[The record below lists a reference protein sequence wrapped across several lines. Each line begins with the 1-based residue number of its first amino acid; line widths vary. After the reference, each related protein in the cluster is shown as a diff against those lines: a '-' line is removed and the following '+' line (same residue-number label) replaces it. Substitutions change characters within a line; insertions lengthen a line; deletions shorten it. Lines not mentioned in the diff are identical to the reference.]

1 MTPLRDSE
9 YLVGLVREL
18 CKLPHETEWAGF
30 KTSYDDPQRIGEL
43 ISALANGAAL
53 NGKPNAYI
61 VWGIE
66 DETHEVVG
74 TTFSSA
80 TKKKG
85 NEPLETWVLRKL
97 SPRIDFRF
105 HEVMGDDQRVEL
117 LEIDRASRNPVA
129 FDGNEFI
136 RVGSVTKKLREFPE
150 KERDLWRIFD
160 RVSFEDGIA
169 AERVRE
175 EDVLLKL
182 DYPTYFHLLQ
192 VPLPDGRAAILDA
205 LRQDDLIV
213 PCEAGGWNVTNL
225 GAIMLAR
232 KLSDFRGLGRKA
244 IRVIKYNGAGR
255 FDAST
260 EREETKGYAAAFT
273 AILDHVMAL
282 VPSNELMDR
291 SLRKTVPMFPAIA
304 VRELVSN
311 ALIHQD
317 FSVTGAGP
325 MVEIFDDR
333 IEFTNPGEPLVNTD
347 RFVDAPPKSRNETL
361 ASLMRR
367 FRICEE
373 RGSGID
379 RVVTEVEAFQLPAPL
394 FEVSGGSTR
403 SVLFAHKPLSGMG
416 KAERIRACYMHACL
430 RYVTGRPM
438 DNASLRE
445 RFDISRENSAQASRL
460 LKEALDSRDIAIR
473 DPEAG
478 TRNRTSLPFWA
489 GTRSG
494 EAVA

>member
-1 MTPLRDSE
+1 M
-9 YLVGLVREL
+9 
-18 CKLPHETEWAGF
+18 
-30 KTSYDDPQRIGEL
+30 
-43 ISALANGAAL
+43 
-53 NGKPNAYI
+53 
-61 VWGIE
+61 
-66 DETHEVVG
+66 
-74 TTFSSA
+74 
-80 TKKKG
+80 
-85 NEPLETWVLRKL
+85 LRKL
-97 SPRIDFRF
+97 RPRIDFRF
-105 HEVMGDDQRVEL
+105 HEVIVDEQRVEL

-129 FDGNEFI
+129 FDRDEFI
-136 RVGSVTKKLREFPE
+136 RVGSVTKKLREYPE

-160 RVSFEDGIA
+160 RVSFEDGTA

-225 GAIMLAR
+225 GAILLAR
-232 KLSDFRGLGRKA
+232 KLYDFPRLRRKA
-244 IRVIKYNGAGR
+244 MRVIKYSGAGR

-260 EREETKGYAAAFT
+260 EREDTRGYATAFT
-273 AILDHVMAL
+273 AIVDHVMAL
-282 VPSNELMDR
+282 IPSNEVIDR
-291 SLRKTVPMFPAIA
+291 SLRKAVPMFPAIA

-333 IEFTNPGEPLVNTD
+333 IEITNPGEPLVNTD
-347 RFVDAPPKSRNETL
+347 RFVDAPPKSRNEAL

-379 RVVTEVEAFQLPAPL
+379 RVVAEVEAFQLPAPL
-394 FEVSGGSTR
+394 FEAPVGSTR

-430 RYVTGRPM
+430 RYVIGQPM
-438 DNASLRE
+438 NNASLRE
-445 RFDISRENSAQASRL
+445 RFDISKENAAQASRL
-460 LKEALDSRDIAIR
+460 LKEALDSRVIAIR

-478 TRNRTSLPFWA
+478 TRSRTYLPFWA

-494 EAVA
+494 EAVV

>member
-1 MTPLRDSE
+1 M
-9 YLVGLVREL
+9 
-18 CKLPHETEWAGF
+18 
-30 KTSYDDPQRIGEL
+30 
-43 ISALANGAAL
+43 
-53 NGKPNAYI
+53 
-61 VWGIE
+61 
-66 DETHEVVG
+66 
-74 TTFSSA
+74 
-80 TKKKG
+80 
-85 NEPLETWVLRKL
+85 LRKL
-97 SPRIDFRF
+97 RPRIDFRF
-105 HEVMGDDQRVEL
+105 HEVIVDEQRVEL

-129 FDGNEFI
+129 FDRDEFI
-136 RVGSVTKKLREFPE
+136 RVGSVTKKLREYPE

-160 RVSFEDGIA
+160 RVSFEDGTA

-225 GAIMLAR
+225 GAILLAR
-232 KLSDFRGLGRKA
+232 KLYDFPRLKRKA
-244 IRVIKYNGAGR
+244 MRVIKYSGAGR

-260 EREETKGYAAAFT
+260 EREDTRGYATAFT
-273 AILDHVMAL
+273 AIVDHVMAL
-282 VPSNELMDR
+282 IPSNEVIDR
-291 SLRKTVPMFPAIA
+291 SLRKAVPMFPAIA

-333 IEFTNPGEPLVNTD
+333 IEITNPGEPLVNTD
-347 RFVDAPPKSRNETL
+347 RFVDAPPKSRNEAL

-379 RVVTEVEAFQLPAPL
+379 RVVAEVEAFQLPAPL
-394 FEVSGGSTR
+394 FEAPVGSTR

-430 RYVTGRPM
+430 RYVIGQPM
-438 DNASLRE
+438 NNASLRE
-445 RFDISRENSAQASRL
+445 RFDISKENAAQASRL
-460 LKEALDSRDIAIR
+460 LKEALDSRVIAIR

-478 TRNRTSLPFWA
+478 TRSRTYLPFWA

>member
-1 MTPLRDSE
+1 MTPIRDHD

-18 CKLPHETEWAGF
+18 CKLPRETEWVEF
-30 KTSYDDPQRIGEL
+30 KTNFDDPQRIGEL

-66 DETHEVVG
+66 DETHSVVG
-74 TTFSSA
+74 ATFSFA
-80 TKKKG
+80 AEKKG
-85 NEPLETWVLRKL
+85 NEPLENWVLRKL
-97 SPRIDFRF
+97 RPRIDFRF
-105 HEVMGDDQRVEL
+105 HEVIVDEQRVEL

-136 RVGSVTKKLREFPE
+136 RVGSVTKKLREYPE

-160 RVSFEDGIA
+160 RVSFEDGTA
-169 AERVRE
+169 AKRVRE

-225 GAIMLAR
+225 GAILLAR
-232 KLSDFRGLGRKA
+232 KLYDFPRLRRKA
-244 IRVIKYNGAGR
+244 MRVIKYSGAGR

-260 EREETKGYAAAFT
+260 EREDTRGYATAFT
-273 AILDHVMAL
+273 AIVDHVMAL
-282 VPSNELMDR
+282 IPSNEVIDR
-291 SLRKTVPMFPAIA
+291 SLRKAVPMFPAIA

-325 MVEIFDDR
+325 MVEIFGDR
-333 IEFTNPGEPLVNTD
+333 IEITNPGEPLVNTD
-347 RFVDAPPKSRNETL
+347 RFVDAPPKSRNEAL

-379 RVVTEVEAFQLPAPL
+379 RVVAEVEAFQLPAPL
-394 FEVSGGSTR
+394 FEAPVGSTR

-430 RYVTGRPM
+430 RYVIGRPM
-438 DNASLRE
+438 NNASLRE
-445 RFDISRENSAQASRL
+445 RFDISKENAAQASRL
-460 LKEALDSRDIAIR
+460 LKEALDSRVIAIR

-478 TRNRTSLPFWA
+478 TRSRTYLPFWA